1 MIYLGINT
9 SHGASASLMV
19 NGKIIISIQEERLTN
34 IKNFHGY
41 PKKSIDFC
49 LKYIKKNKL
58 KIDIAAFT
66 TCYDEAFGHKYPF
79 GHFFEIEDYQKYY
92 GEEYYVK
99 KIKNKSVEKY
109 LKKLSLDK
117 RNTADLYL
125 PLKEVTGKNLFN
137 QAFFIKML
145 KKFLLMQGKDLIDKI
160 TFLDH
165 HSCHAHYAFYYQPN
179 RNRKS
184 AVVTLD
190 SDGDNMNQTVWIYD
204 VKLDKIVRKQ
214 FSNQC
219 DLARVY
225 KLVTL
230 ILKMKPDEHEYKVM
244 GLAPYAKKSYSLKVY
259 NEVFKNLLKVKDMK
273 VLYKNRPKDLYLYL
287 SEKTKPYRFD
297 NIAAAAQMFVEDI
310 AIQVFKQINKKF
322 ASEHF
327 YLSGGVSMNVKMNKE
342 ILGLK
347 FVKSLSVPPCGT
359 DDSLSIG
366 ACYYLAVKKK
376 EKRIESLK
384 NIYLGRSIS
393 IYDTAKKIEKYFDN
407 NDYKII
413 SNFTHKQIAQL
424 INKNYPVAIAR
435 DREEFGA
442 RALGNRS
449 IIANPAD
456 YSVIKIINESI
467 KNRDFWMP
475 FALTILK
482 KDHRKYIINP
492 KNNRSE
498 HMTIAFDT
506 VSKNYKHIIAGT
518 HPYDRTV
525 RPQIL
530 DRSENPNFYSII
542 SEFKKLSGVP
552 ALLNTS
558 LNLHGNPI
566 SSSIEDVIKT
576 FKYSG
581 LKYLYINDKIL
592 IKKLR

>member
-1 MIYLGINT
+1 
-9 SHGASASLMV
+9 
-19 NGKIIISIQEERLTN
+19 
-34 IKNFHGY
+34 
-41 PKKSIDFC
+41 
-49 LKYIKKNKL
+49 
-58 KIDIAAFT
+58 
-66 TCYDEAFGHKYPF
+66 
-79 GHFFEIEDYQKYY
+79 
-92 GEEYYVK
+92 
-99 KIKNKSVEKY
+99 
-109 LKKLSLDK
+109 
-117 RNTADLYL
+117 
-125 PLKEVTGKNLFN
+125 
-137 QAFFIKML
+137 
-145 KKFLLMQGKDLIDKI
+145 
-160 TFLDH
+160 
-165 HSCHAHYAFYYQPN
+165 
-179 RNRKS
+179 
-184 AVVTLD
+184 
-190 SDGDNMNQTVWIYD
+190 
-204 VKLDKIVRKQ
+204 
-214 FSNQC
+214 
-219 DLARVY
+219 
-225 KLVTL
+225 
-230 ILKMKPDEHEYKVM
+230 
-244 GLAPYAKKSYSLKVY
+244 
-259 NEVFKNLLKVKDMK
+259 
-273 VLYKNRPKDLYLYL
+273 
-287 SEKTKPYRFD
+287 
-297 NIAAAAQMFVEDI
+297 
-310 AIQVFKQINKKF
+310 
-322 ASEHF
+322 
-327 YLSGGVSMNVKMNKE
+327 MNVKMNKE

>member
-1 MIYLGINT
+1 MIYLGINV

-34 IKNFHGY
+34 IKNFSGY

-58 KIDIAAFT
+58 KIDIAAFS
-66 TCYDEAFGHKYPF
+66 TCHDEAFQYKYPF

-92 GEEYYVK
+92 GKEYYKK
-99 KIKNKSVEKY
+99 KIKKEPVEKY

-117 RNTADLYL
+117 RNTTDHYL
-125 PLKEVTGKNLFN
+125 PLKEVTGKKLFN
-137 QAFFIKML
+137 QTFFIKML

-165 HSCHAHYAFYYQPN
+165 HSCHAYYAFYYQPN

-204 VKLDKIVRKQ
+204 VKLDKIVRKR

-273 VLYKNRPKDLYLYL
+273 VLHKNRQKDLYLYL

-297 NIAAAAQMFVEDI
+297 NIAAAAQMFIEDI

-322 ASEHF
+322 GSEHF

-393 IYDTAKKIEKYFDN
+393 TYDTAKKIEKYFDN

-424 INKNYPVAIAR
+424 ISKNNPVAIAR

-492 KNNRSE
+492 KNNSSE

-518 HPYDRTV
+518 HPYDKTV

-530 DRSENPNFYSII
+530 DKSENPNFYSII